1 MPIFNSC
8 TIINHS
14 LVDYSYSSSSF
25 IMYRYTTNAAASE
38 AGAVSASAPALEAS
52 LPAVMAVLPSV
63 EALTNADDDMDV
75 FVGAGIVDAGNL
87 AAAAGKLLPAEH
99 AVEVGA
105 KCLVPNEASLPAVV
119 AVLPSVEAQPSADD
133 DMDVFVGT
141 GNVDACELTA
151 AAGKLSQA
159 EHAVEVGAKCL
170 VPNEVANAI
179 IVMVGDSDDAC
190 NLTTDPGKLSQSE
203 NAVAVVAKSPYEGN
217 TTVGLALLQAGATDG
232 IQTQVSTV
240 IVYAILFII

>member
-1 MPIFNSC
+1 
-8 TIINHS
+8 
-14 LVDYSYSSSSF
+14 VDYSYSSSSF

-63 EALTNADDDMDV
+63 EALTSADDDMDV

-151 AAGKLSQA
+151 DAGKLSPA
-159 EHAVEVGAKCL
+159 EHAVE
-170 VPNEVANAI
+170 EVANAI

-240 IVYAILFII
+240 IVYV

>member
-1 MPIFNSC
+1 
-8 TIINHS
+8 
-14 LVDYSYSSSSF
+14 
-25 IMYRYTTNAAASE
+25 MYRNTTNAAASE

-63 EALTNADDDMDV
+63 EALTSADDDMDV

-151 AAGKLSQA
+151 AAGKLLSPA
-159 EHAVEVGAKCL
+159 EHAVE
-170 VPNEVANAI
+170 EVANAI

-190 NLTTDPGKLSQSE
+190 NLTRDPGKLSQSE

-217 TTVGLALLQAGATDG
+217 TTVGLSLLQAGATDG

-240 IVYAILFII
+240 IVYVIYYMNSFYSNRLCYFIYYLNSFFVLNVVII